1 MNDYYPKFLANR
13 NQCAVIFVVDNTGYS
28 NGRMW
33 KIAGLGT
40 EFYFDYPY
48 SQPGFATDPF
58 GRKGYLK
65 VYGSWNSSTQV
76 YTVSSYSIN
85 QISYTPTAGHNPANK
100 NYVDNAI
107 RSALQNINS
116 FKIELVDTLP
126 TSDINTHTIYMVPS
140 DKTEDNNT
148 RDEYIYINNA
158 WEMIGTTKI
167 DLSNYY
173 TKPEVDE
180 KVDNLYLR
188 CNRDEYESL
197 SQEERDSYLI
207 AVVEEMAELDATDLS
222 NLTSALGDETAGET
236 MIMDISEN
244 EAIAITDEI
253 IGGTK

>member
-1 MNDYYPKFLANR
+1 MHLPPYTYDKATIDEKVAGGGTFDPTQYYNK
-13 NQCAVIFVVDNTGYS
+13 
-28 NGRMW
+28 
-33 KIAGLGT
+33 
-40 EFYFDYPY
+40 
-48 SQPGFATDPF
+48 
-58 GRKGYLK
+58 
-65 VYGSWNSSTQV
+65 TQ
-76 YTVSSYSIN
+76 TNELLENKLDASA
-85 QISYTPTAGHNPANK
+85 YTPC
-100 NYVDNAI
+100 
-107 RSALQNINS
+107 
-116 FKIELVDTLP
+116 
-126 TSDINTHTIYMVPS
+126 
-140 DKTEDNNT
+140 
-148 RDEYIYINNA
+148 
-158 WEMIGTTKI
+158 